1 MATVRPSEPGASRAI
16 AEPLLRPNPRASQ
29 FTQGFADEPVE
40 VNCLLP
46 VSPCPPLAFDTRIQS
61 VDLVATGAHIL
72 EAAGRCGWCPCCTG
86 AEGPPFDWI
95 SFLHCAAT
103 TLAALTPNEVV
114 NSPIITSGSDG
125 PSSQF
130 SEQQHRSALRETLR
144 DSEQALAV
152 VQSLRDGAIPV
163 GANADLPTLV
173 KHNQLVFGGVKEV
186 NAAYSNA
193 WLCIYICMMF
203 AMVLAPLGWVLL
215 LLVSVSSTVRRTL
228 DEYVLYWMSKACSR
242 VNLLLYPCGVALM
255 LLEGG
260 AQDTGSITPAAAAA
274 LVDIELAQSTIRTRA
289 PPGRKVWVL
298 RIFMLPAAAASRGAH
313 RLGDSR

>member
-1 MATVRPSEPGASRAI
+1 MATVRPSEPGVSRAI

-29 FTQGFADEPVE
+29 STQGFVDEPLQ
-40 VNCLLP
+40 VNCLFP
-46 VSPCPPLAFDTRIQS
+46 ISPCPPLAFDARIQS
-61 VDLVATGAHIL
+61 VDLFATGAHIL

-86 AEGPPFDWI
+86 AQGPPFDWI

-103 TLAALTPNEVV
+103 ALASLSPNEVV
-114 NSPIITSGSDG
+114 NSPVVTSGSDV

-130 SEQQHRSALRETLR
+130 SEQQHCSAPRDTLS
-144 DSEQALAV
+144 DPEQALAV
-152 VQSLRDGAIPV
+152 IQSLRDGAVPV

-173 KHNQLVFGGVKEV
+173 RHNQLVFGGVKEV

-193 WLCIYICMMF
+193 WLCIYICMVF
-203 AMVLAPLGWVLL
+203 ALLLAPLGWVLL

-255 LLEGG
+255 LLEGSV
-260 AQDTGSITPAAAAA
+260 QDTASLTPAAAAA
-274 LVDIELAQSTIRTRA
+274 LVDVELAQAAFRSRA
-289 PPGRKVWVL
+289 LPGGKVWVL
-298 RIFMLPAAAASRGAH
+298 RVFMLPAAAASRGTH

>member
-1 MATVRPSEPGASRAI
+1 MAAVRPSDPGASRAI

-29 FTQGFADEPVE
+29 SAQGFVDEP
-40 VNCLLP
+40 LQITSLFP

-61 VDLVATGAHIL
+61 VDLFATGAHIL
-72 EAAGRCGWCPCCTG
+72 EVAGRCGWCPCCTG
-86 AEGPPFDWI
+86 AQGPPFDWI

-103 TLAALTPNEVV
+103 TLASLSPNEVG
-114 NSPIITSGSDG
+114 NSPVITSGSDA
-125 PSSQF
+125 PSSQT
-130 SEQQHRSALRETLR
+130 SERQHCPAPRETPS

-152 VQSLRDGAIPV
+152 IQSLREGAVPV

-173 KHNQLVFGGVKEV
+173 RHNQLVFGGVKEV

-193 WLCIYICMMF
+193 WLCIYICMVF
-203 AMVLAPLGWVLL
+203 ALLLAPLGWVLL
-215 LLVSVSSTVRRTL
+215 LLVSISSTVRRTL

-255 LLEGG
+255 LLEGS
-260 AQDTGSITPAAAAA
+260 AQETPSLTPAAAAA
-274 LVDIELAQSTIRTRA
+274 LVDIELAQTAFRSRTM
-289 PPGRKVWVL
+289 PGGKVWVL
-298 RIFMLPAAAASRGAH
+298 RVFMLPAAAATRGPH